1 MARVNTGSISAALD
15 TLHGARRLPPR
26 EAVERLRSFS
36 ETISPPGHEGK
47 SPTDARVALDAL
59 IASLEKDG
67 SATDDVWQGAI
78 EKMTSL
84 ANDPE

>member
-1 MARVNTGSISAALD
+1 MALINTGSISAALD
-15 TLHGARRLPPR
+15 TLHGARKLPAN

-36 ETISPPGHEGK
+36 DTISPPGHEGK
-47 SPTDARVALDAL
+47 SPTAARIALDAL
-59 IASLEKDG
+59 IASLETKG
-67 SATDDVWQGAI
+67 SAADDVWQGL